1 MNKTFEKRVEDLE
14 RKLFVKGEE
23 NPEGVFMRV
32 IDAKKEALPIEEQLK
47 KSVKGWRYND
57 LSVLR
62 AENETDEE
70 LNARAISEAKP
81 LLKHPLAVPV
91 FHEIRDET

>member
-1 MNKTFEKRVEDLE
+1 MNKTFEKRVEELE
-14 RKLFVKGEE
+14 KKIFVDESEK
-23 NPEGVFMRV
+23 PEGVFMYVVDGRK
-32 IDAKKEALPIEEQLK
+32 DAPPPKP
-47 KSVKGWRYND
+47 VKGWRYND